1 LKIGLVWNPTPAQ
14 PIPKST
20 SPGLSAGLECR
31 ASFYCN
37 RECKYEKHPE
47 STFQHWMD
55 LSNAAQTVDYANGKL
70 VADLDELSLNH
81 IIGKF
86 FKV

>member
-1 LKIGLVWNPTPAQ
+1 
-14 PIPKST
+14 
-20 SPGLSAGLECR
+20 
-31 ASFYCN
+31 
-37 RECKYEKHPE
+37 
-47 STFQHWMD
+47 MD